1 MTDVKKVF
9 SRRPSW
15 EQQGEE
21 SPTTDREKEIVQLV
35 VQGCRNSDIA
45 NRLSIDE
52 LTVSEDLD
60 RIFEKLAVSN
70 RFELALY
77 AVHRQLV
84 SQSEPRGERRSSFSI
99 SWRMR
104 NAWLTFRRRLRNV

>member
-1 MTDVKKVF
+1 MPEIRKVF
-9 SRRPSW
+9 SSRPSQ
-15 EQQGEE
+15 EQQGEK

-35 VQGCRNSDIA
+35 VQGCRNCDIA
-45 NRLSIDE
+45 KRLSIDE
-52 LTVSEDLD
+52 LTVNEDMD
-60 RIFEKLAVSN
+60 RIFDKLAVSN

-99 SWRMR
+99 TWRMR
-104 NAWLTFRRRLRNV
+104 NAWLTFRRRHRTV